1 VARIYKAKYFPNTT
15 FMKTQIGHMAS
26 YTWRSILHAKW
37 ILDKGCYWTI
47 GDGETT
53 NIWEDKWLPHQNGFK
68 VWSRPQ
74 NIHQCS
80 WVKDLI
86 NPNTHQ
92 WDHHVINNLFY
103 PFEANQILQLPLVDN
118 LSKDELAWYGTKEG
132 IYTVKSGYN
141 AIMEWNFARDNQSGS
156 NTNNAESMWK
166 NLWNIKSPP
175 KFLHLIWRI
184 LNQAIPVRDNL
195 TTKGIRCCPIC
206 PRCNKA
212 LETIDHVFLRCDWTR
227 AVWFGSPLT
236 LKGDRINR
244 EML

>member
-1 VARIYKAKYFPNTT
+1 
-15 FMKTQIGHMAS
+15 
-26 YTWRSILHAKW
+26 
-37 ILDKGCYWTI
+37 
-47 GDGETT
+47 
-53 NIWEDKWLPHQNGFK
+53 
-68 VWSRPQ
+68 
-74 NIHQCS
+74 
-80 WVKDLI
+80 
-86 NPNTHQ
+86 
-92 WDHHVINNLFY
+92 VINNLFY

-141 AIMEWNFARDNQSGS
+141 AIIEWNFARDNQSGS

-175 KFLHLIWRI
+175 KFLHFIWRI
-184 LNQAIPVRDNL
+184 INQAIPVRDNL

-244 EML
+244 EMSVHNWIREILINNQKENIEIIIATFYHIWKARNMLVFQDKEVPVMTVVKLAVDSANEYIKHSTNKPQILPQVSNIRTRGHDTII

>member
-1 VARIYKAKYFPNTT
+1 
-15 FMKTQIGHMAS
+15 
-26 YTWRSILHAKW
+26 
-37 ILDKGCYWTI
+37 
-47 GDGETT
+47 
-53 NIWEDKWLPHQNGFK
+53 
-68 VWSRPQ
+68 
-74 NIHQCS
+74 
-80 WVKDLI
+80 
-86 NPNTHQ
+86 
-92 WDHHVINNLFY
+92 VINNLFY
-103 PFEANQILQLPLVDN
+103 PFEANQILQLPLVDS

-141 AIMEWNFARDNQSGS
+141 AIMDWNFARDNQSGS
-156 NTNNAESMWK
+156 NTNNAESIWK

-184 LNQAIPVRDNL
+184 INQAIPVRDNL

-244 EML
+244 EMSVHNWIREILINNQKENIEIIIATFYHIWKARNMLVFQDKEVPVMTVVKLAVDSANEYIKHSTNKPLRFLTSERAVTTLSSGVLRRETS